1 MARSRL
7 RLRLALRFGAAF
19 LVGLVGLDAGLYLYL
34 HRRDDRRLTRE
45 LTEAARG
52 LLLAVRREQEEPGE
66 TLPAAVADA
75 LDEWPAGPEAFAVF
89 GPGDSLLGARVTRG
103 LPEVVAAAR
112 RPPGPSAVWDVPL
125 AGGADGRLAQASDT
139 AEGGPLRVVAARST
153 AALREYGEALA
164 GWLAVSLPIVM
175 LFALVA
181 GYLLARR
188 SLGPIEEMG
197 RAIGA
202 IAPEA
207 LDRRLPVSNPPD
219 ELDALADQFNRL
231 LERLADAQ
239 ARNRVFLA
247 QAAHQLKTPLTI
259 VRGESALGLDHPRE
273 RGEYEESLRRI
284 QRAAEQMTQ
293 RVEGLLLLA
302 HAEAGERPPLTDD
315 VELDGLALEC
325 ADLMRGRAR
334 GLHRTLKLE
343 RVEPVQARGNEA
355 LLREALLE
363 LTENALRHGA
373 SDAPVGLSAY
383 ADDGRA
389 TIAVSSGGPPPPA
402 SALHE
407 PASPPRWPTD
417 SGGLGLSIVR
427 WIATAHGGRFSYA
440 RRGDRNVFALDWPLS
455 R

>member
-7 RLRLALRFGAAF
+7 RIRLALRFGAAF
-19 LVGLVGLDAGLYLYL
+19 LLGLVGLDAGLYLYL

-52 LLLAVRREQEEPGE
+52 LALAVRREQTEPGQ

-89 GPGDSLLGARVTRG
+89 GPGDSLLGARATRG
-103 LPEVVAAAR
+103 LPGAVPAAR
-112 RPPGPSAVWDVPL
+112 RPPGPGAVWEVPV
-125 AGGADGRLAQASDT
+125 AGEANLRLVQASDT
-139 AEGGPLRVVAARST
+139 AGGTLFRVVAARST
-153 AALREYGEALA
+153 AAVREYSEALV
-164 GWLAVSLPIVM
+164 GWLAVSLPVVM
-175 LFALVA
+175 LFALIA

-188 SLGPIEEMG
+188 SLRPIEEMG

-202 IAPEA
+202 IAPQD
-207 LDRRLPVSNPPD
+207 LDRRLPVADPPD
-219 ELDALADQFNRL
+219 ELDALADQFNQL

-247 QAAHQLKTPLTI
+247 HAAHQLKTPLTI

-293 RVEGLLLLA
+293 RVESLLLLA
-302 HAEAGERPPLTDD
+302 HAEAGERPPLGDV

-325 ADLMRGRAR
+325 TDLMRGRAR
-334 GLHRTLKLE
+334 GLRRSLELE

-363 LTENALRHGA
+363 LIENALRHGA
-373 SDAPVGLSAY
+373 PDVPVAVSAY

-389 TIAVSSGGPPPPA
+389 AIGVSSGGPPPLPQALSESPA
-402 SALHE
+402 
-407 PASPPRWPTD
+407 PPPRPAGT
-417 SGGLGLSIVR
+417 GGLGLSIVR
-427 WIATAHGGRFSYA
+427 WIAAAHGGRLRHA
-440 RRGDRNVFALDWPLS
+440 RRGDRNIFELDWPLA

>member
-1 MARSRL
+1 
-7 RLRLALRFGAAF
+7 
-19 LVGLVGLDAGLYLYL
+19 
-34 HRRDDRRLTRE
+34 
-45 LTEAARG
+45 
-52 LLLAVRREQEEPGE
+52 
-66 TLPAAVADA
+66 
-75 LDEWPAGPEAFAVF
+75 
-89 GPGDSLLGARVTRG
+89 
-103 LPEVVAAAR
+103 
-112 RPPGPSAVWDVPL
+112 
-125 AGGADGRLAQASDT
+125 
-139 AEGGPLRVVAARST
+139 
-153 AALREYGEALA
+153 
-164 GWLAVSLPIVM
+164 
-175 LFALVA
+175 
-181 GYLLARR
+181 
-188 SLGPIEEMG
+188 
-197 RAIGA
+197 
-202 IAPEA
+202 
-207 LDRRLPVSNPPD
+207 
-219 ELDALADQFNRL
+219 
-231 LERLADAQ
+231 
-239 ARNRVFLA
+239 VFLA

-334 GLHRTLKLE
+334 GLHRTLELE

-402 SALHE
+402 SVLNE

-455 R
+455 H

>member
-1 MARSRL
+1 MAPSRL

-19 LVGLVGLDAGLYLYL
+19 LIGLLGLDAGLYLYL
-34 HRRDDRRLTRE
+34 HRQADRRLTRE
-45 LTEAARG
+45 VTEAAQG
-52 LLLAVRREQEEPGE
+52 LALAVRREQTEPGE
-66 TLPAAVADA
+66 SLAAAAADA

-89 GPGDSLLGARVTRG
+89 GPADSLLGTRVTRG
-103 LPEVVAAAR
+103 LPDVVAAAR
-112 RPPGPSAVWDVPL
+112 HPPGAAVVWEVAPGGRADV
-125 AGGADGRLAQASDT
+125 RLAQASDT

-153 AALREYGEALA
+153 APVRESAEALA
-164 GWLAVSLPIVM
+164 GWLAASVPIVM

-188 SLGPIEEMG
+188 SLRPIEEMG

-202 IAPEA
+202 IAPHD
-207 LDRRLPVSNPPD
+207 LDRRLPVADPPD

-239 ARNRVFLA
+239 ARNRAFLA

-259 VRGESALGLDHPRE
+259 VRGESTLGLDHPRE
-273 RGEYEESLRRI
+273 REEYEESLRRI

-293 RVEGLLLLA
+293 RVESLLLLA
-302 HAEAGERPPLTDD
+302 HAEAGERPPLADE

-334 GLHRTLKLE
+334 GLHRALDLE

-363 LTENALRHGA
+363 LIENALRHGA
-373 SDAPVGLSAY
+373 PGVPVAVSAY

-389 TIAVSSGGPPPPA
+389 ALAVSSGGAEVSASLVADPPPQPRVA
-402 SALHE
+402 TSA
-407 PASPPRWPTD
+407 
-417 SGGLGLSIVR
+417 GGLGLSILR
-427 WIATAHGGRFSYA
+427 WIAAAHGGRLRYA
-440 RRGDRNVFALDWPLS
+440 RRDDRNVFSLDWPLAG
-455 R
+455 